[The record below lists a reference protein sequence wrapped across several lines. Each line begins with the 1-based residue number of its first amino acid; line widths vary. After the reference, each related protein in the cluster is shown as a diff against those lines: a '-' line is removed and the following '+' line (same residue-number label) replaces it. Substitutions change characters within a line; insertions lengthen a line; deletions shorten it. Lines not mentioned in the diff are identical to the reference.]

1 MASCPG
7 VPPVSH
13 GYGDGCRGRYSA
25 GLGCPCQARAGGTA
39 GAVLG
44 GPPCLGR
51 QCARCVPGGILAG
64 LISDYINGRATTCC
78 VMLILAAPMVR
89 RTSRSRAGSWV
100 HARASHTH
108 PSLRVCS
115 LCMARE
121 EKPGSAQG
129 RGPRLRILEK
139 D

>member
-1 MASCPG
+1 M
-7 VPPVSH
+7 SH
-13 GYGDGCRGRYSA
+13 GYGDGCRGRHSA
-25 GLGCPCQARAGGTA
+25 GPGCPEWTA

-51 QCARCVPGGILAG
+51 QCARCIPGGILAG

-89 RTSRSRAGSWV
+89 RTSRLRARSCV
-100 HARASHTH
+100 HARASHTQTRLFACVQ
-108 PSLRVCS
+108 PC
-115 LCMARE
+115 ARPGE

-129 RGPRLRILEK
+129 KGSRLRILEK